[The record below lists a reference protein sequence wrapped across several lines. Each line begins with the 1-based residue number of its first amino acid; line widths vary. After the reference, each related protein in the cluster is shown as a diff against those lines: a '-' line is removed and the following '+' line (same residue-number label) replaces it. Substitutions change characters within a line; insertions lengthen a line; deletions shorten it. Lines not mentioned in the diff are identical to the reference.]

1 MLPDDIQ
8 QFLKS
13 SVRSVW
19 TLDLLLLLRRGSSW
33 SRDSLIRELRASPKV
48 IAESLGELVVT
59 GLVTEDGEGA
69 FRYRSASPLDPLVGR
84 LEAVFQE
91 RPVAVTQAILAG
103 ANTKIQTFADSFK
116 FRKD

>member
-19 TLDLLLLLRRGSSW
+19 TLDLLLLLRRGGSW
-33 SRDSLIRELRASPKV
+33 STDALVRELRASPKV
-48 IAESLGELVVT
+48 IAESLGELAAT
-59 GLVTEDGEGA
+59 GLVAEDDKGA
-69 FRYRSASPLDPLVGR
+69 FQYRAASPLNELVGR
-84 LEAVFQE
+84 LESAFHE

-103 ANTKIQTFADSFK
+103 ANAKIQTFADSFK
-116 FRKD
+116 LRKD